1 LNASHL
7 FKGIMLGL
15 LLSIMVGPIVF
26 ALIQAGI
33 ERGFRAGAMIGF
45 GIWISDLIYI
55 LFAYF
60 GISYLL
66 TILEWDG
73 FELTLGIAG
82 GLVLILT
89 GILTILKK
97 PPEIGNSSSISG
109 SYLALWFKGF
119 IINTLNPFT
128 VFFWA
133 TVMTTIVA
141 KNEIDGQGAVF
152 FFGGILGTVITTDAL
167 KVLLA
172 KSIRRW
178 LKPKHILWT
187 RRMSGIALVVF
198 GIVLMVRVVI

>member
-1 LNASHL
+1 
-7 FKGIMLGL
+7 
-15 LLSIMVGPIVF
+15 MVGPILF

-45 GIWISDLIYI
+45 GIWISDLIFI

-66 TILEWDG
+66 NILEWKG

-82 GLVLILT
+82 GFVLILT
-89 GILTILKK
+89 GIITILSK
-97 PPEIGNSSSISG
+97 PPEIGRPSGVSG
-109 SYLALWFKGF
+109 SYFALWLKGF
-119 IINTLNPFT
+119 LINTVNPFT

-141 KNEIDGQGAVF
+141 KDNLDGQNAMF
-152 FFGGILGTVITTDAL
+152 FFGGILGTIILTDSL

-172 KSIRRW
+172 KAIRRW

-187 RRMSGIALVVF
+187 RRISGIALVVF

>member
-1 LNASHL
+1 LNASYL
-7 FKGIMLGL
+7 LKGIMLGL
-15 LLSIMVGPIVF
+15 LLTIMVGPILF

-33 ERGFRAGAMIGF
+33 ERGFRAGAMIGL
-45 GIWISDLIYI
+45 GIWISDLIFI

-66 TILEWDG
+66 NILEWDG

-82 GLVLILT
+82 GFVLIVT
-89 GILTILKK
+89 GILTILSK
-97 PPEIGNSSSISG
+97 PPEIGNSSGVSG
-109 SYLALWFKGF
+109 SYLALWLKGF
-119 IINTLNPFT
+119 LINTVNPFT

-141 KNEIDGQGAVF
+141 KDNLNGQNAAF
-152 FFGGILGTVITTDAL
+152 FFGGILGTVIITDSL

-172 KSIRRW
+172 KAIRKW

-187 RRMSGIALVVF
+187 RRVSGFALVIF

>member
-1 LNASHL
+1 
-7 FKGIMLGL
+7 MLGL
-15 LLSIMVGPIVF
+15 LLTIMVGPILF

-33 ERGFRAGAMIGF
+33 ERGFRAGAMIGL
-45 GIWISDLIYI
+45 GIWVSDLIFI

-66 TILEWDG
+66 NILEWQG

-82 GLVLILT
+82 GIVLIFT
-89 GILTILKK
+89 GIITILNK
-97 PPEIGNSSSISG
+97 PPEIGKSSALSK
-109 SYLALWFKGF
+109 SYFALWMKGF
-119 IINTLNPFT
+119 LINTVNPFT

-141 KNEIDGQGAVF
+141 KDELNGEHATF
-152 FFGGILGTVITTDAL
+152 FFSGIMGTIIITDSL

-172 KSIRRW
+172 KAIRQW

-187 RRMSGIALVVF
+187 RRISGIALVIF
-198 GIVLMVRVVI
+198 GIALMVRVAI

>member
-1 LNASHL
+1 
-7 FKGIMLGL
+7 MLGL
-15 LLSIMVGPIVF
+15 LLTIMVGPILF

-33 ERGFRAGAMIGF
+33 ERGFRAGAMIGL
-45 GIWISDLIYI
+45 GIWISDLIFI
-55 LFAYF
+55 LSAYF

-66 TILEWDG
+66 NILEWNG

-82 GLVLILT
+82 GFVLIIT
-89 GILTILKK
+89 GILTILSK
-97 PPEIGNSSSISG
+97 PPEIGKSSGISG
-109 SYLALWFKGF
+109 SYFALWIKGF
-119 IINTLNPFT
+119 LINTVNPFT

-141 KNEIDGQGAVF
+141 KDNMNGQNAAF
-152 FFGGILGTVITTDAL
+152 FFGGILGTIIITDSL

-172 KSIRRW
+172 KAIRRW

-187 RRMSGIALVVF
+187 RRISGVALVVF

>member
-1 LNASHL
+1 
-7 FKGIMLGL
+7 MLGL

-97 PPEIGNSSSISG
+97 PPEIGKSSSISG

-187 RRMSGIALVVF
+187 RRISGIALVVF